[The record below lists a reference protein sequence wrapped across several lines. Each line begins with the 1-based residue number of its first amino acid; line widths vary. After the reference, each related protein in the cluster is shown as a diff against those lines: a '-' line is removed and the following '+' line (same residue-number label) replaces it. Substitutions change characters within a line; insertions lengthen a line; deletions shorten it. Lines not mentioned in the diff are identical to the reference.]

1 MKKKMLSGKLA
12 FMTAAVLTV
21 SALLAGCGN
30 GAGTNEPANAES
42 SAENA
47 EDAAGDKA
55 DTAPADTGSADSA
68 QTDAAATDTATADG
82 AQGAEGA
89 DAGSE
94 DGAEAPAEKVVLKCV
109 CDLTP
114 HSEILGA
121 AKDALAAEGIELDI
135 VSTTW
140 DATWNDMLIDGEI
153 DFAYFMHV
161 PAMESIEEE
170 MGADLYSMGGVH
182 VEPYACFSDK
192 YTTKDELPENAVIA
206 IPNDASNEYRAL
218 KVLEKEGFLK
228 LNPEMTATDA
238 SVNEI
243 EEYLIPIE
251 IVEMDQANIIPSA
264 ADFDA
269 YFVNVNRALEAD
281 IDTTAYLMREGEDSE
296 YANIITVT
304 EANKDNEAVKKLV
317 TVLQSDDVK
326 NFITE
331 HYNGAV
337 IPAKE

>member
-1 MKKKMLSGKLA
+1 MKKKLA
-12 FMTAAVLTV
+12 LIMAVALAV

-30 GAGTNEPANAES
+30 GGAAQEAANTEDTADADTGAAEDS
-42 SAENA
+42 SAEDTAN
-47 EDAAGDKA
+47 EDAA
-55 DTAPADTGSADSA
+55 ADSGSD
-68 QTDAAATDTATADG
+68 TEEAA
-82 AQGAEGA
+82 
-89 DAGSE
+89 
-94 DGAEAPAEKVVLKCV
+94 GAEADAQQASAEKVVLKCV

-114 HSEILGA
+114 HSEILES

-135 VSTTW
+135 VSSTW

-170 MGADLYSMGGVH
+170 MGATLYSMGGVH

-192 YTTKDELPENAVIA
+192 YASKDELPENAVIA
-206 IPNDASNEYRAL
+206 IPNDSSNEYRAL
-218 KVLEKEGFLK
+218 KVLEKEGFIK
-228 LNPEMTATDA
+228 LNPEMTAIDA

-281 IDTTAYLMREGEDSE
+281 IDTTSYLMREGEDSE

-304 EANKDNEAVKKLV
+304 EANKDNESIKTLVK
-317 TVLQSDDVK
+317 VLQSDDVK
-326 NFITE
+326 SFITE

-337 IPAKE
+337 IPAKN

>member
-1 MKKKMLSGKLA
+1 MKKKLA
-12 FMTAAVLTV
+12 LIMAAALTA

-30 GAGTNEPANAES
+30 GGAAQEAANTEDTANTDTDAAAEDAANEDAA
-42 SAENA
+42 ADTAADA
-47 EDAAGDKA
+47 EDAAGA
-55 DTAPADTGSADSA
+55 EEAETNTG
-68 QTDAAATDTATADG
+68 DA
-82 AQGAEGA
+82 
-89 DAGSE
+89 S
-94 DGAEAPAEKVVLKCV
+94 AEKVVLKCV

-114 HSEILGA
+114 HSEILEA

-170 MGADLYSMGGVH
+170 MGATLYSMGGVH

-206 IPNDASNEYRAL
+206 IPNDSSNEYRAL
-218 KVLEKEGFLK
+218 KVLESEGFLK

-243 EEYLIPIE
+243 EEYVIPIE

-281 IDTTAYLMREGEDSE
+281 IDTTSYLMREGEDSE

-304 EANKDNEAVKKLV
+304 EANKDNESIKTLVK
-317 TVLQSDDVK
+317 VLQSDDVK

-337 IPAKE
+337 IPARN

>member
-1 MKKKMLSGKLA
+1 MKRKLA
-12 FMTAAVLTV
+12 VLLMGAVTV
-21 SALLAGCGN
+21 SALLAGCG
-30 GAGTNEPANAES
+30 GTDEPATSTESTVEEDGADAATDSEPETAPAAE
-42 SAENA
+42 EGT
-47 EDAAGDKA
+47 EDAA
-55 DTAPADTGSADSA
+55 
-68 QTDAAATDTATADG
+68 DAASD
-82 AQGAEGA
+82 
-89 DAGSE
+89 
-94 DGAEAPAEKVVLKCV
+94 KVVLKCV

-114 HSEILGA
+114 HSEILNA
-121 AKDALAAEGIELDI
+121 AADQLAEQGIELDI

-140 DATWNDMLIDGEI
+140 DATWNDMLVDGDI

-170 MGADLYSMGGVH
+170 MGVTLYSMGGIH

-192 YTTKDELPENAVIA
+192 YASKDELPENAVIA
-206 IPNDASNEYRAL
+206 IPNDSSNEYRAL

-228 LNPEMTATDA
+228 LNHDMTAIDA
-238 SVNEI
+238 SVDQV

-269 YFVNVNRALEAD
+269 YFVNVNRALEAN

-304 EANKDNEAVKKLV
+304 EANKDNEAIKKLV
-317 TVLQSDDVK
+317 SVLQSDETKKFIED
-326 NFITE
+326 NF
-331 HYNGAV
+331 NGAV
-337 IPAKE
+337 IPAKQ

>member
-1 MKKKMLSGKLA
+1 MKKKLA
-12 FMTAAVLTV
+12 LILVTAFTA

-30 GAGTNEPANAES
+30 DGGTPEVANTEDS
-42 SAENA
+42 VDTSAE
-47 EDAAGDKA
+47 DD
-55 DTAPADTGSADSA
+55 
-68 QTDAAATDTATADG
+68 QTDAAADTDAADDVQDAEGTDTADD
-82 AQGAEGA
+82 AEGT
-89 DAGSE
+89 DAASG
-94 DGAEAPAEKVVLKCV
+94 EKVVLKCV

-114 HSEILGA
+114 HSEILEA

-170 MGADLYSMGGVH
+170 MGADLYSMGGIH

-192 YTTKDELPENAVIA
+192 YAAKEDLPENAVVA
-206 IPNDASNEYRAL
+206 IPNDSSNEYRAL
-218 KVLEKEGFLK
+218 KVLESEGFLT

-281 IDTTAYLMREGEDSE
+281 IDTTSYLMREGEDSE

-304 EANKDNEAVKKLV
+304 EANKDNEAIKTLVK
-317 TVLQSDDVK
+317 VLQSDDVK
-326 NFITE
+326 NFILE
-331 HYNGAV
+331 NYNGAV
-337 IPAKE
+337 IPAKN

>member
-1 MKKKMLSGKLA
+1 MKKKLA
-12 FMTAAVLTV
+12 LIMAAALAV

-30 GAGTNEPANAES
+30 GGAAQEAANTEDTADADTGAAEDS
-42 SAENA
+42 SAEDTAN
-47 EDAAGDKA
+47 EDAA
-55 DTAPADTGSADSA
+55 ADSGSD
-68 QTDAAATDTATADG
+68 TEEAA
-82 AQGAEGA
+82 
-89 DAGSE
+89 
-94 DGAEAPAEKVVLKCV
+94 GAEADAQQASAEKVVLKCV

-114 HSEILGA
+114 HSEILES

-170 MGADLYSMGGVH
+170 MGATLYSMGGVH

-192 YTTKDELPENAVIA
+192 YASKDEFPENAVIA
-206 IPNDASNEYRAL
+206 IPNDSSNEYRAL
-218 KVLEKEGFLK
+218 KVLEKEGFIK
-228 LNPEMTATDA
+228 LNPEMTAIDA

-281 IDTTAYLMREGEDSE
+281 IDTTSYLMREGEDSE

-304 EANKDNEAVKKLV
+304 EANKDNESIKTLVK
-317 TVLQSDDVK
+317 VLQSDDVK
-326 NFITE
+326 SFITE

-337 IPAKE
+337 IPAKN

>member
-1 MKKKMLSGKLA
+1 MKKKL
-12 FMTAAVLTV
+12 AVLLMGAVTV
-21 SALLAGCGN
+21 SALLAGCG
-30 GAGTNEPANAES
+30 GTDEPAASTESTVEEDGADAAADSEPETAPVAE
-42 SAENA
+42 EGT
-47 EDAAGDKA
+47 EDAA
-55 DTAPADTGSADSA
+55 
-68 QTDAAATDTATADG
+68 DAASD
-82 AQGAEGA
+82 
-89 DAGSE
+89 
-94 DGAEAPAEKVVLKCV
+94 KVVLKCV

-114 HSEILGA
+114 HSEILNA
-121 AKDALAAEGIELDI
+121 AADQLAEQGIELDI

-140 DATWNDMLIDGEI
+140 DATWNDMLVDGDI

-170 MGADLYSMGGVH
+170 MGVTLYSMGGVH

-192 YTTKDELPENAVIA
+192 YASKDELPENAVIA
-206 IPNDASNEYRAL
+206 IPNDSSNEYRAL

-228 LNPEMTATDA
+228 LNPDMTAIDA
-238 SVNEI
+238 SVDQV

-269 YFVNVNRALEAD
+269 YFVNVNRALEAN

-304 EANKDNEAVKKLV
+304 EANKDNEAIKKLV
-317 TVLQSDDVK
+317 SVLQSDETKKFIED
-326 NFITE
+326 NF
-331 HYNGAV
+331 NGAV
-337 IPAKE
+337 IPAKQ

>member
-1 MKKKMLSGKLA
+1 MKRKLA
-12 FMTAAVLTV
+12 VMLMTAMTV

-30 GAGTNEPANAES
+30 QADNAGGAADTNASDDVGSTTDNAADTNAADNAE
-42 SAENA
+42 
-47 EDAAGDKA
+47 
-55 DTAPADTGSADSA
+55 SADSA
-68 QTDAAATDTATADG
+68 DANAADTAADG
-82 AQGAEGA
+82 
-89 DAGSE
+89 
-94 DGAEAPAEKVVLKCV
+94 EKVVLKAV

-114 HSEILGA
+114 HSEILNA
-121 AKDALAAEGIELDI
+121 ASDLLAAEGIELDI

-192 YTTKDELPENAVIA
+192 YATKEELPENAVIA
-206 IPNDASNEYRAL
+206 IPNDSSNEYRAL
-218 KVLEKEGFLK
+218 KVLEAEGFLK
-228 LNPEMTATDA
+228 LDPEMTAIDA
-238 SVNEI
+238 SIQKVD
-243 EEYLIPIE
+243 EYLIPIE

-269 YFVNVNRALEAD
+269 YFVNVNRALEAN
-281 IDTTAYLMREGEDSE
+281 IDTTSYLMREGEDSE

-304 EANKDNEAVKKLV
+304 EANKDNESIKKLV
-317 TVLQSDDVK
+317 EILQSDEIKQFIMD
-326 NFITE
+326 NF
-331 HYNGAV
+331 NGAV
-337 IPAKE
+337 IPAKN

>member
-1 MKKKMLSGKLA
+1 MKRKLA
-12 FMTAAVLTV
+12 VMLMTAMTV

-30 GAGTNEPANAES
+30 QADNARGAADTNASDDVGSTTDNAADTNAADNAE
-42 SAENA
+42 
-47 EDAAGDKA
+47 
-55 DTAPADTGSADSA
+55 SADSA
-68 QTDAAATDTATADG
+68 DANAANTAADG
-82 AQGAEGA
+82 
-89 DAGSE
+89 
-94 DGAEAPAEKVVLKCV
+94 EKVVLKAV

-114 HSEILGA
+114 HSEILNA
-121 AKDALAAEGIELDI
+121 ASDLLAAEGIELDI

-192 YTTKDELPENAVIA
+192 YATKEELPENAVIA
-206 IPNDASNEYRAL
+206 IPNDSSNEYRAL
-218 KVLEKEGFLK
+218 KVLEAEGFLK
-228 LNPEMTATDA
+228 LDPEMTAIDA
-238 SVNEI
+238 SIQKVD
-243 EEYLIPIE
+243 EYLIPIE

-269 YFVNVNRALEAD
+269 YFVNVNRALEAN
-281 IDTTAYLMREGEDSE
+281 IDTTSYLMREGEDSE

-304 EANKDNEAVKKLV
+304 EANKDNESIKKLV
-317 TVLQSDDVK
+317 EILQSDEIK
-326 NFITE
+326 QFITDNF
-331 HYNGAV
+331 NGAV
-337 IPAKE
+337 IPAKN

>member
-1 MKKKMLSGKLA
+1 MKKKLA
-12 FMTAAVLTV
+12 LILATTFTA

-30 GAGTNEPANAES
+30 DSGTPETANTEDS
-42 SAENA
+42 VDTSAEDN
-47 EDAAGDKA
+47 
-55 DTAPADTGSADSA
+55 
-68 QTDAAATDTATADG
+68 QTDAATDTDAADDV
-82 AQGAEGA
+82 QDAEGT
-89 DAGSE
+89 DAASG
-94 DGAEAPAEKVVLKCV
+94 EKVVLKCV

-170 MGADLYSMGGVH
+170 MGADLYSMGGIH
-182 VEPYACFSDK
+182 VEPYACFSNN
-192 YTTKDELPENAVIA
+192 YATKEELPENAVVA
-206 IPNDASNEYRAL
+206 IPNDSSNEYRAL
-218 KVLEKEGFLK
+218 KVLESEGFLT

-281 IDTTAYLMREGEDSE
+281 IDTTSYLMREGEDSE

-304 EANKDNEAVKKLV
+304 EANKDNEAIKTLV
-317 TVLQSDDVK
+317 QVLQSDDVK
-326 NFITE
+326 NFILE
-331 HYNGAV
+331 NYNGAV
-337 IPAKE
+337 IPAKN

>member
-1 MKKKMLSGKLA
+1 ML
-12 FMTAAVLTV
+12 MTAMTV

-30 GAGTNEPANAES
+30 QADNAGGAADTNASDDVGSTTDNAADTNAADNAE
-42 SAENA
+42 
-47 EDAAGDKA
+47 
-55 DTAPADTGSADSA
+55 SADSA
-68 QTDAAATDTATADG
+68 DANAADTAADG
-82 AQGAEGA
+82 
-89 DAGSE
+89 
-94 DGAEAPAEKVVLKCV
+94 EKVVLKAV

-114 HSEILGA
+114 HSEILNA
-121 AKDALAAEGIELDI
+121 ASDLLAAEGIELDI

-192 YTTKDELPENAVIA
+192 YATKEELPENAVIA
-206 IPNDASNEYRAL
+206 IPNDSSNEYRAL
-218 KVLEKEGFLK
+218 KVLEAEGFLK
-228 LNPEMTATDA
+228 LDPEMTAIDA
-238 SVNEI
+238 SIQKVD
-243 EEYLIPIE
+243 EYLIPIE

-269 YFVNVNRALEAD
+269 YFVNVNRALEAN
-281 IDTTAYLMREGEDSE
+281 IDTTSYLMREGEDSE

-304 EANKDNEAVKKLV
+304 EANKDNESIKKLV
-317 TVLQSDDVK
+317 EILQSDEIK
-326 NFITE
+326 QFITDNF
-331 HYNGAV
+331 NGAV
-337 IPAKE
+337 IPAKN